1 MSGSGFFNSPAYKK
15 IMAKVYGIGAALV
28 LAGALFKIQ
37 HYKGAGIMLIVG
49 MGTEIVIFFLSAFEP
64 PHEMPDWSLVF
75 PELIGLEPKN
85 QNRGG
90 AGQGH
95 SGGGD
100 LQALISSGELDQ
112 STIDKLTDGLKKLS
126 NTASSL
132 SNLSDATMATDAYT
146 QSMKSASNSVG
157 QFSTIQTQIVDSAK
171 SLSNSFDGTAKAVSE
186 SGLTFAD
193 KLNSVSDGFVETVK
207 SSSDELVSA
216 YRSFGSSMEKQL
228 DNVSNHSA
236 KYAEGLVQTNET
248 LSAINSAYELQLNSL
263 NLQVKASKE
272 LSNSLEEISGHLNE
286 SVSDTVTYKD
296 EVANLSKTLGEL
308 NTIYGNMLSAMNAGN
323 TRA

>member
-37 HYKGAGIMLIVG
+37 HYKGAGIMLLVG
-49 MGTEIVIFFLSAFEP
+49 MGTEIIIFFLSAFEP

-75 PELIGLEPKN
+75 PELIGLEPRN
-85 QNRGG
+85 HSGY
-90 AGQGH
+90 GQGH
-95 SGGGD
+95 SGGGE

-146 QSMKSASNSVG
+146 QSMKSASKSVG
-157 QFSTIQTQIVDSAK
+157 EFSTIQSQIGSSAQTLG
-171 SLSNSFDGTAKAVSE
+171 SSFDTAAKAVSE
-186 SGLTFAD
+186 SGLTFAE
-193 KLNSVSDGFVETVK
+193 NFSSVGNGFVETVK
-207 SSSDELVSA
+207 SSTDELISA
-216 YRSFGSSMEKQL
+216 YQSFGSAMHEQL
-228 DNVSNHSA
+228 ESVSTNSVKYTDSLA
-236 KYAEGLVQTNET
+236 KTNEK
-248 LSAINSAYELQLNSL
+248 LSSINSAYELQLSSL
-263 NLQVKASKE
+263 NLQVEASKE
-272 LSNSLEEISGHLNE
+272 LTNSLSQISSHLNE
-286 SVSDTVTYKD
+286 SVSDTVTYKE

-308 NTIYGNMLSAMNAGN
+308 NTIYGNMLSAMSAGN
-323 TRA
+323 SRS

>member
-37 HYKGAGIMLIVG
+37 HYKGAGIMLLVG

-75 PELIGLEPKN
+75 PELIGLEPKDHS
-85 QNRGG
+85 GS
-90 AGQGH
+90 GQGR

-112 STIDKLTDGLKKLS
+112 ATIDKLTDGLKKLS

-146 QSMKSASNSVG
+146 QSMKAASNSVG
-157 QFSTIQTQIVDSAK
+157 EFSTIQSQIGQSAQN
-171 SLSNSFDGTAKAVSE
+171 LGNSFDDAAKAVSQ
-186 SGLTFAD
+186 SGLAFAE
-193 KLNSVSDGFVETVK
+193 NFSSVGDGFVETVK
-207 SSSDELVSA
+207 VSTDELIGA
-216 YRSFGSSMEKQL
+216 YQSFGTSMQQQL
-228 DNVSNHSA
+228 ENVSSNSA
-236 KYAEGLVQTNET
+236 KYTEELAQTNEK
-248 LSAINSAYELQLNSL
+248 LSLINSAYELQLNSL
-263 NLQVKASKE
+263 NLQVEASKE
-272 LSNSLEEISGHLNE
+272 LTNSLGEISNQLNE
-286 SVSDTVTYKD
+286 SVSDTVTYKE

-308 NTIYGNMLSAMNAGN
+308 NTIYGNMLSAMSTGN
-323 TRA
+323 SRT

>member
-37 HYKGAGIMLIVG
+37 HYPGAGIMLLVG
-49 MGTEIVIFFLSAFEP
+49 MGTEIIIFFLSAFEP

-75 PELIGLEPKN
+75 PELIGLEPRN
-85 QNRGG
+85 HSGY
-90 AGQGH
+90 GQGH
-95 SGGGD
+95 SGGGE

-146 QSMKSASNSVG
+146 QSMKSASKSVG
-157 QFSTIQTQIVDSAK
+157 EFSTIQSQIGSSAQTLG
-171 SLSNSFDGTAKAVSE
+171 SSFDTAAKAVSE
-186 SGLTFAD
+186 SGLTFAE
-193 KLNSVSDGFVETVK
+193 NFSSVGNGFVETVK
-207 SSSDELVSA
+207 SSTDELISA
-216 YRSFGSSMEKQL
+216 YQSFGSAMHEQL
-228 DNVSNHSA
+228 ESVSTNSVKYTDGLA
-236 KYAEGLVQTNET
+236 KTNEK
-248 LSAINSAYELQLNSL
+248 LSSINSAYELQLSSL
-263 NLQVKASKE
+263 NLQVEASKE
-272 LSNSLEEISGHLNE
+272 LTNSLSQISSHLNE
-286 SVSDTVTYKD
+286 SVSDTVTYKE

-308 NTIYGNMLSAMNAGN
+308 NTIYGNMLSAMSAGN
-323 TRA
+323 SRT

>member
-37 HYKGAGIMLIVG
+37 HYKGAGIMLLVG

-75 PELIGLEPKN
+75 PELIGLEPKDHSASG
-85 QNRGG
+85 RGR
-90 AGQGH
+90 

-112 STIDKLTDGLKKLS
+112 ATIDKLTDGLKKLS

-146 QSMKSASNSVG
+146 QSMKAASNSVG
-157 QFSTIQTQIVDSAK
+157 EFSTIQSQIGQSAQN
-171 SLSNSFDGTAKAVSE
+171 LGNSFDDAAKAVSQ
-186 SGLTFAD
+186 SGLAFAE
-193 KLNSVSDGFVETVK
+193 NFSSVGDGFVETVK
-207 SSSDELVSA
+207 VSTDELIGA
-216 YRSFGSSMEKQL
+216 YQSFGTSMQQQL
-228 DNVSNHSA
+228 ENVSSNSA
-236 KYAEGLVQTNET
+236 KYTEELAQTNEK
-248 LSAINSAYELQLNSL
+248 LSLINSAYELQLNSL
-263 NLQVKASKE
+263 NLQVEASKE
-272 LSNSLEEISGHLNE
+272 LTNSLDEISNQLNE
-286 SVSDTVTYKD
+286 SVSDTVTYKE
-296 EVANLSKTLGEL
+296 EVANLSKTLGDL
-308 NTIYGNMLSAMNAGN
+308 NTIYGNMLSAMSTGN
-323 TRA
+323 SRT